1 LNIHAPM
8 TDAISP
14 HLSPAGWQALTNP
27 KAIALVGASG
37 RASSVSF
44 TSRLVETNAAL
55 GFGGGLYLVN
65 PTRDEIFGQK
75 AWKSVSELPVS
86 PDIVAINLP
95 DQKVLPAVEE
105 AIAAGARALMIHS
118 GGFGERGA
126 EGAWREAELQR
137 LCREAGVAALG
148 PNCLGIMSLSNKVS
162 VSSFKAGT
170 VKAGPVALIS
180 QSGSVAGILMH
191 VAQRHGVSFVAST
204 GNEAVT
210 RAEDLIAYAIEDDN
224 TRLIIA
230 FIEALRRPET
240 LFELARRA
248 HAAGKPIIMLKAGL
262 TAKGGEVSR
271 GHTGA
276 LAGSGEIYRQALAQA
291 GIILVEDFDELTQTV
306 ELMMT
311 LKRYPKGTRLGMLGT
326 SGGEL
331 GNVTDMAETLGID
344 LPAPGAATI
353 AALQETL
360 VLPADVLPRNPVDVG
375 TGFNFAGT
383 YEERMRG
390 AISALAQDEAVDAI
404 AILQGFHKD
413 SEKIELSLN
422 REIMSA
428 AAKEAAL
435 LDKPVIAISTQS
447 GRGDPAIM
455 GLLREAGIPALEG
468 TREALKALGHLDRFL
483 AYRPI
488 SGTDGGLAWPA
499 DLPSWDNGMVAQA
512 DLFPA
517 LAAAGLPTTAIARV
531 TDATAAK
538 AAAEQL
544 GRVVIKIDTARVVHK
559 SDVGGVV
566 LNVTADTAA
575 QAFDAVVSAIDPP
588 VGSVPGEGVVV
599 AEQIGGGVEFY
610 IGAKRD
616 ETFGTVIVCGL
627 GGRMLEILGRTA
639 TLVMP
644 FGEAEARDA
653 IERSGAVPFLSGFR
667 GGPVADLASL
677 AGLIVKVGQVAHAIG
692 DSLDVL
698 DLNPVII
705 TPDRPGGIVADAR
718 LILRQGET
726 K

>member
-1 LNIHAPM
+1 MNIHAPLKE
-8 TDAISP
+8 AISR
-14 HLSPAGWQALTNP
+14 HLTSAGWQALTNP
-27 KAIALVGASG
+27 KTIALIGASG

-55 GFGGGLYLVN
+55 GFGGQLFLIN

-75 AWKSVSELPVS
+75 AWKSVSEIPAS

-105 AIAAGARALMIHS
+105 AIAAGAKALMIHS

-126 EGAWREAELQR
+126 EGAWREIELQR
-137 LCREAGVAALG
+137 LSHEAGVAALG
-148 PNCLGIMSLSNKVS
+148 PNCLGIMSLSNRVS

-170 VKAGPVALIS
+170 VKAGSVALIS

-210 RAEDLIAYAIEDDN
+210 RAEDLIAYAIEDEN
-224 TRLIIA
+224 TRLIVA
-230 FIEALRRPET
+230 FIEALRRPEE

-262 TAKGGEVSR
+262 TQKGGEVSR

-276 LAGSGEIYRQALAQA
+276 LAGSGEIYRQALSQA
-291 GIILVEDFDELTQTV
+291 GIILVEDFDELNQTV
-306 ELMMT
+306 ELLMT

-331 GNVTDMAETLGID
+331 GNVTDMAEALGVA
-344 LPAPGAATI
+344 LPAAAAATI
-353 AALQETL
+353 TALQETL
-360 VLPADVLPRNPVDVG
+360 VLPGDVLPRNPVDVG

-383 YEERMRG
+383 YEDRMRG
-390 AISALAQDEAVDAI
+390 AISALVQDEAMDVI

-435 LDKPVIAISTQS
+435 SEKPVIAISTQS

-455 GLLREAGIPALEG
+455 ALLRDAGIPALEG

-483 AYRPI
+483 AHKPQQTGD
-488 SGTDGGLAWPA
+488 SAVAWPEN
-499 DLPSWDNGMVAQA
+499 LPAWDNGMVAQS
-512 DLFPA
+512 DLFSA
-517 LAAAGLPTTAIARV
+517 LAAAGLPITAVTRV
-531 TDATAAK
+531 TDAAGAVSAA
-538 AAAEQL
+538 QRL
-544 GRVVIKIDTARVVHK
+544 GRVVLKIDTARVVHK
-559 SDVGGVV
+559 SDVGGVL
-566 LNVTADTAA
+566 LNVTAETAA
-575 QAFDAVVSAIDPP
+575 SAFEAVVSSISPP
-588 VGSVPGEGVVV
+588 IGSVPGEAVIA
-599 AEQIGGGVEFY
+599 AEQLGTGVEFY

-616 ETFGTVIVCGL
+616 ETFGTVVVCGM
-627 GGRMLEILGRTA
+627 GGRMLELLGRTA
-639 TLVMP
+639 TLVAP
-644 FGEAEARDA
+644 FGKAEAIEA
-653 IERSGAVPFLSGFR
+653 IERSGAKPFLSGFR
-667 GGPVADLASL
+667 GGPVADLDAL
-677 AGLIVKVGQVAHAIG
+677 AEMIVTVGQVAQSIG
-692 DSLDVL
+692 ETLDVL
-698 DLNPVII
+698 DLNPVIV
-705 TPDRPGGIVADAR
+705 TSDRPGGVVADAR
-718 LILRQGET
+718 LMLRQGEL